1 MTLTSLWTMNVYNCL
16 NYCFLCIFFRPG
28 LTLHYSS
35 FILSHHAVCPLFSLA
50 FSHVWHPL
58 YLHSSVHLFT
68 LALALSE
75 PLPMTS
81 TPWVIGVS
89 ALGDSGVGKQL
100 WPFRWVL
107 CGCSCSL
114 AEWQLSSSPSNF
126 NCFVGKLR
134 LPFQWYW
141 PNARGTIPTVLPT
154 LNRGLSPQILAGKT
168 IVLKLLASSVKLAS
182 AKSYWGWSYCRIH
195 AMSVWLV
202 IVWYMFA
209 SQGGQTRIYQLW
221 LWMIKFP
228 YKLESFDSWFNIWFD
243 NSRGLL
249 RLQPPTEPNMSHM

>member
-35 FILSHHAVCPLFSLA
+35 FILSYHAVCPLFSLA

-75 PLPMTS
+75 PLLMTS
-81 TPWVIGVS
+81 TPWVIRVS
-89 ALGDSGVGKQL
+89 ALGDGGVGKQL

-114 AEWQLSSSPSNF
+114 AEWQWSSSPSNF

-154 LNRGLSPQILAGKT
+154 LNRGLSPGSWLERQLCQNYWQAVWNSLVPRVTEVRVTAGSMPW
-168 IVLKLLASSVKLAS
+168 VF
-182 AKSYWGWSYCRIH
+182 GW
-195 AMSVWLV
+195 W
-202 IVWYMFA
+202 
-209 SQGGQTRIYQLW
+209 
-221 LWMIKFP
+221 
-228 YKLESFDSWFNIWFD
+228 
-243 NSRGLL
+243 
-249 RLQPPTEPNMSHM
+249 